1 MAWTTS
7 NITAGS
13 DTTAIVMRSIL
24 YNLFKHP
31 QSLSRLLEEIK
42 TAMKENRISNPITW
56 KEARDL
62 PFLDA
67 CIKEGGRIHPPFG
80 LPLERVV
87 PAEGATICG
96 KRLEGGTAIGIH
108 PWAAHRDK
116 ATFGEDADIW
126 RPERWLCDEAQ
137 RRTMEAGLLT
147 FGAGHRVCLG
157 KHVSYMEIYKL
168 IPSLFQ
174 RYDIEVAQPDEW
186 FVEARWFAVQRNF
199 RVTFRRRDIEK
210 MS

>member
-24 YNLFKHP
+24 YNLFQHP
-31 QSLSRLLEEIK
+31 KTLARLLDELK
-42 TAMKENRISNPITW
+42 TASKEGRVSNPVTW

-62 PFLDA
+62 PYLDA

-87 PAEGATICG
+87 PPEGAIICG
-96 KRLEGGTAIGIH
+96 KEFKGGTAIGIH
-108 PWAAHRDK
+108 AWAAHRDK
-116 ATFGEDADIW
+116 GTFGEDADLW

-137 RRTMEAGLLT
+137 RKIMEQSLLT
-147 FGAGHRVCLG
+147 VNLG
-157 KHVSYMEIYKL
+157 FYSVWKDQLTYFR
-168 IPSLFQ
+168 SLG
-174 RYDIEVAQPDEW
+174 P
-186 FVEARWFAVQRNF
+186 
-199 RVTFRRRDIEK
+199 VTECASES
-210 MS
+210 MSPTWRSIN